1 MFCPFPVRYIAIAT
15 ALLAGAAN
23 AYDPPNCDQRY
34 GAVDIIDHCPQLLRH
49 IELAALR
56 GSLDCHGM
64 PYSAPCVRTH
74 LHQIEHAMRVSA
86 KTLENALHRQTSMAA
101 LREAQAAWT
110 QYRDLQ
116 CEVSG
121 VAASEDRQMQQA
133 LADMC
138 RIELT
143 QDRLDQLSRLG
154 VELGAAIPQADRR

>member
-23 AYDPPNCDQRY
+23 AYDPPNCDHRY

-64 PYSAPCVRTH
+64 PYSTPCVRTH
-74 LHQIEHAMRVSA
+74 LLQVEQAMRVSA
-86 KTLENALHRQTSMAA
+86 KTLESALNRETSIATLRNAQT
-101 LREAQAAWT
+101 AWT

-116 CEVSG
+116 CKVSG
-121 VAASEDRQMQQA
+121 VAASEDHQMQQA
-133 LADMC
+133 LSDMC

-143 QDRLDQLSRLG
+143 QDRLRELTRLG
-154 VELGAAIPQADRR
+154 AELGAAMPQADRR